1 MKKIF
6 FTLLSAFLIHTS
18 FGQIVNPVSFT
29 YSTVKKGNN
38 QYEVHIKTNV
48 DPKWHI
54 YSVNNPEGGAL
65 PTDVAFANAVKI
77 GNVKEI
83 GKQKVIFEKEFNVN
97 QKFYEDKV
105 DFVQLVKLLP
115 GNKKISGSIEYMA
128 CNDRQCLPPKKTS
141 FEIPF

>member
-1 MKKIF
+1 MEKIF
-6 FTLLSAFLIHTS
+6 FTVLSTFIIQAS
-18 FGQIVNPVSFT
+18 FGQILNPVSFT
-29 YSTVKKGNN
+29 YSTVNKGNN
-38 QYEVHIKTNV
+38 QYEVHIKTTV

-65 PTDVAFANAVKI
+65 PTDMVFTNAVKI
-77 GNVKEI
+77 GKVKEV
-83 GKQKVIFEKEFNVN
+83 GKVKTIFEKEFKVN

>member
-1 MKKIF
+1 MKRIF
-6 FTLLSAFLIHTS
+6 FTLLLSVIIHVS
-18 FGQIVNPVSFT
+18 FGQIFNPVKFT
-29 YSTVKKGNN
+29 YTSINKGNN
-38 QYEVHIKTNV
+38 QYEVHIKTAV

-54 YSVNNPEGGAL
+54 YSISNPEGGAL
-65 PTDVAFANAVKI
+65 PTEMVFTNAVKI
-77 GNVKEI
+77 GKAKEI
-83 GKQKVIFEKEFNVN
+83 GKVTTIFEKEFNVN

-115 GNKKISGSIEYMA
+115 GNKKISGTIEYMA

>member
-6 FTLLSAFLIHTS
+6 FTLLSAFIIHTS
-18 FGQIVNPVSFT
+18 FSQIVNPVSFT

-38 QYEVHIKTNV
+38 QYEVHIKTTV

-65 PTDVAFANAVKI
+65 STDVAFANAVKI

-83 GKQKVIFEKEFNVN
+83 GKPKVIFEKEFNVN

-128 CNDRQCLPPKKTS
+128 CNDRQCLPPRKTS